1 MAIPHDPQLTEKL
14 RKGLLREGTDALGGF
29 AFKLDF
35 SVPYIVTAIHA
46 GGRVRDELKA
56 LMSISQKE
64 RAYEDD
70 IATDRIIQGLPST
83 IWGLDSRAEYDLNRP
98 PETALPLTPEMFW
111 GVKVYHEQ
119 PTPEM
124 NRQSL
129 EKYNAFYLFVGSCVK
144 IVLERF
150 GICIVYDI
158 HSYNIDRQVA
168 KGFASPPVFNLGTE
182 QLDRLKWKAPIDGWL
197 QQLRLIEIPGF
208 QTTVA
213 ENEVFSG
220 RGEFCRRLTGWD
232 PNILVLPT
240 EISKIYMN
248 EQERIVYDSI
258 VSSLQKGLQSA
269 ITAHVRSISGSVH

>member
-1 MAIPHDPQLTEKL
+1 MVIPHDPELTEKL
-14 RKGLLREGTDALGGF
+14 QRGLLHEGTDALGGF
-29 AFKLDF
+29 AFNLDF

-46 GGRVRDELKA
+46 GGRIRDELQPLLNLSA
-56 LMSISQKE
+56 KE

-111 GVKVYHEQ
+111 GVKVYREQ

-129 EKYNAFYLFVGSCVK
+129 DKYKAFYLFMGSCVK
-144 IVLERF
+144 IILERF
-150 GICIVYDI
+150 GFCIVYDI

-168 KGFASPPVFNLGTE
+168 KGFSPPPVFNLGTE
-182 QLDRLKWKAPIDGWL
+182 QLDRLKWKGPIGGWL
-197 QQLRLIEIPGF
+197 QQLRLIEIPGV

-213 ENEVFSG
+213 ENGIFSG
-220 RGEFCRRLTGWD
+220 RGEFCRRLTRWD
-232 PNILVLPT
+232 TNILVLPT
-240 EISKIYMN
+240 EISKIYM
-248 EQERIVYDSI
+248 EEREGIVHDPV
-258 VSSLQKGLQSA
+258 VSSLQEGLQSA
-269 ITAHVRSISGSVH
+269 ITAHARSILNS